1 MTTKYHKIIDQI
13 EKTRSKNNTNWMD
26 VLRLAF
32 KYDPKKA
39 AQIMLTV
46 HTEGRAV
53 CGIFSKDVAET
64 KTQQVNQY
72 SKDNHNPL
80 LCKTEKAN

>member
-39 AQIMLTV
+39 AQIMSKIYSEDSKISKLTKKL
-46 HTEGRAV
+46 T
-53 CGIFSKDVAET
+53 I
-64 KTQQVNQY
+64 
-72 SKDNHNPL
+72 
-80 LCKTEKAN
+80 

>member
-39 AQIMLTV
+39 AQIMSKIYSEDSKISKLT
-46 HTEGRAV
+46 
-53 CGIFSKDVAET
+53 KKLT
-64 KTQQVNQY
+64 K
-72 SKDNHNPL
+72 
-80 LCKTEKAN
+80 